1 MTEAVASET
10 VFRAFQP
17 ADRAAFRRLNEA
29 WIEKYFQLEEKD
41 RETLNDPQKYIL
53 NKGGFI
59 IMAERAGVCIGC
71 CALLDLKDGRFEVA
85 KMTVAETERGRGLG
99 RQLLEHV
106 VEFAR
111 GQSIAILYLETNNA
125 LKNAIHVYEA
135 VGFRHLPAER
145 IKPSPYARA
154 NVFMEMVLRPQPPA

>member
-1 MTEAVASET
+1 MTEAVACDT

-17 ADRAAFRRLNEA
+17 ADQEAFRQLNEA
-29 WIEKYFQLEEKD
+29 WIEKYFRLEEKD

-59 IMAERAGVCIGC
+59 IMAERAGVPIGC
-71 CALLDLKDGRFEVA
+71 CALIDLKDGRFEVA
-85 KMTVAETERGRGLG
+85 KMTIAESERSRGVG

-111 GQSIAILYLETNNA
+111 SQSIATLYLETNAA
-125 LKNAIHVYEA
+125 LKNAIHVYET

-154 NVFMEMVLRPQPPA
+154 NVFMEMPLCAQPPG